1 MPTHISCTHGRIINT
16 DIQHVLLDLLHDQV
30 SLIPQEPSLFHRSL
44 KENIVYGRLET
55 DNEAIQAAARLVHAD
70 ALIRVMPEGYDSVV
84 DERSVKLSCGQRQR
98 IAIAHRLSA
107 IAHMEQILVFDQG
120 RIVED
125 GGHNQLL
132 AQQVFIVVCGPYRQA
147 ISCLK
152 SWEVKISNT
161 N

>member
-1 MPTHISCTHGRIINT
+1 M
-16 DIQHVLLDLLHDQV
+16 
-30 SLIPQEPSLFHRSL
+30 SLIPEDPSLFHRCL
-44 KENIVYGRLET
+44 KENIGYGRLET
-55 DNEAIQAAARLVHAD
+55 DDEAVQAAACMAHAD
-70 ALIRVMPEGYDSVV
+70 ELIRVMPEGYDSVV

-98 IAIAHRLSA
+98 IAIAHL
-107 IAHMEQILVFDQG
+107 EQILAFDQG

-152 SWEVKISNT
+152 SWEVKISST

>member
-1 MPTHISCTHGRIINT
+1 M
-16 DIQHVLLDLLHDQV
+16 
-30 SLIPQEPSLFHRSL
+30 SLIPQDPILFHRGL
-44 KENIVYGRLET
+44 KENICYGRLET
-55 DNEAIQAAARLVHAD
+55 DDEAVQAAACMAHAD
-70 ALIRVMPEGYDSVV
+70 ELIRVMPEGYDSVV

-107 IAHMEQILVFDQG
+107 IAHLEQILVFDQG